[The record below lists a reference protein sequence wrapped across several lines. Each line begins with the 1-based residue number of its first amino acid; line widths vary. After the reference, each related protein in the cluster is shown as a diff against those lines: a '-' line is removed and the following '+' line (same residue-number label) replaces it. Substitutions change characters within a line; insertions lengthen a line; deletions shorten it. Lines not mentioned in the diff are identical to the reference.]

1 MKKRRIRWWFWVL
14 LFVAI
19 CVIAALFSDDEPQP
33 HEAASSVPSLQTQQP
48 TPEAT
53 LTPEQ
58 QIEADLRKI
67 VEDNYSSTDMTEL
80 TLNENLGTEDE
91 DDYVALVYLTW
102 DVTNSANM
110 TKQMLA
116 LYSEDLAARVGNDL
130 ETITDL
136 AIFWTVP
143 YYSETT
149 TAAKYSYER
158 TDEGMYQTDAVV
170 NSIIH

>member
-19 CVIAALFSDDEPQP
+19 CVIAALFSDGEPQP

-102 DVTNSANM
+102 DVPNSANT

-116 LYSEDLAARVGNDL
+116 LYSEDLAARVGSDL
-130 ETITDL
+130 EAITDL

-149 TAAKYSYER
+149 AAAKYSYER
-158 TDEGMYQTDAVV
+158 TDEGMYQTDVVV